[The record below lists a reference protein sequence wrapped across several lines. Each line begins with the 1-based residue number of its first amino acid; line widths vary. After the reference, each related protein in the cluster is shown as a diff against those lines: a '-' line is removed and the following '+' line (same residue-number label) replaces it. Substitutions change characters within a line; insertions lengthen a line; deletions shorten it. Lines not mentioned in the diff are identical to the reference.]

1 MNRVIKNYIVFIALI
16 LPALIQAISGF
27 ILWRILPCGE
37 GYRGGLGSNIKDVF
51 IWDRNTWIDI
61 HDVAAVVL
69 LVIVIIH
76 IILHWKWITTVTKRM
91 FT

>member
-16 LPALIQAISGF
+16 LPAIVQAISGF
-27 ILWRILPCGE
+27 ILWRVLPGGE
-37 GYRGGLGSNIKDVF
+37 GYRGGLGTKTTEVF
-51 IWDRNTWIDI
+51 LWDRHVWIDI
-61 HDVAAVVL
+61 HDIAAAVL
-69 LVIVIIH
+69 LIVVIIH

>member
-16 LPALIQAISGF
+16 LPAIVQAISGF
-27 ILWRILPCGE
+27 ILWRVLPSGE
-37 GYRGGLGSNIKDVF
+37 GYRGGLGTKTTEVF
-51 IWDRNTWIDI
+51 LWDRHVWIDI
-61 HDVAAVVL
+61 HDIAAAVL
-69 LVIVIIH
+69 LIVVIIH